1 MMRRMM
7 ASSGFASM
15 SIRGSAGPIP
25 ASTGKGCINRS
36 GLDGLGL
43 GEKVLALIMGR
54 DSVLMWRE
62 LELLS
67 TTGLILDMATMF
79 MLLLL
84 LLMLRLLLL
93 V

>member
-1 MMRRMM
+1 M

-15 SIRGSAGPIP
+15 SIRGRAGPIP

-67 TTGLILDMATMF
+67 TTGLMLDMATMF

-84 LLMLRLLLL
+84 LMLRLLLL